1 MLFHSLAIDAHNFY
15 FDPGV
20 PYLVSMIL
28 PPGLFCGCLPDSQGE
43 TYNMLPQSH
52 FVLGQMNFLPKGIHQ
67 SLHQCFQW
75 TLPSAML
82 GTGIMLV
89 LPPDPGLWADVIS
102 RWESITIN
110 RLNDTTW
117 HDNKSKLT
125 FVENLLGEN
134 EKRMW
139 QQWRTTYPDVYF
151 NV

>member
-1 MLFHSLAIDAHNFY
+1 
-15 FDPGV
+15 
-20 PYLVSMIL
+20 
-28 PPGLFCGCLPDSQGE
+28 
-43 TYNMLPQSH
+43 
-52 FVLGQMNFLPKGIHQ
+52 
-67 SLHQCFQW
+67 
-75 TLPSAML
+75 ML
-82 GTGIMLV
+82 GTGVMLV